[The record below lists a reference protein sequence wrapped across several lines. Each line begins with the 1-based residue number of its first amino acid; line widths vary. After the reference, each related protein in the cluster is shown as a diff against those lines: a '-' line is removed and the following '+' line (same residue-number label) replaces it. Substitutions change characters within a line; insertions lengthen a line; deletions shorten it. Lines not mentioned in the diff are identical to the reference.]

1 MPTDQ
6 NSNDQPQKPRR
17 NPEDPDI
24 VSLVDYLDTVD
35 RAAFRRALALRDTYY
50 PLTRQG

>member
-6 NSNDQPQKPRR
+6 KSNEKAQQPGRA
-17 NPEDPDI
+17 EDDLDR
-24 VSLVDYLDTVD
+24 VSLVDYLDNVD

-50 PLTRQG
+50 PLSRQG